1 VRFIVSDLKNK
12 IMTDSAPATPNNTA
26 LKAVS
31 NTPVLS
37 SSPLRSKDVLLPLAR
52 VKTIMKSSPDVENI
66 GQESLFLITKA
77 TELFIMYL
85 TKLSQRHGNDQEVE
99 YSDLAAVVQRKDSM
113 EFLHDIVPKK
123 IQYKEFLKMMEES
136 KDEEADLF

>member
-1 VRFIVSDLKNK
+1 MSD
-12 IMTDSAPATPNNTA
+12 TPATPNNTA

-31 NTPVLS
+31 NTPVSS

-123 IQYKEFLKMMEES
+123 IQYKDFLKIMEES

>member
-1 VRFIVSDLKNK
+1 
-12 IMTDSAPATPNNTA
+12 
-26 LKAVS
+26 
-31 NTPVLS
+31 
-37 SSPLRSKDVLLPLAR
+37 
-52 VKTIMKSSPDVENI
+52 
-66 GQESLFLITKA
+66 
-77 TELFIMYL
+77 MYL